1 MAIAGDRQVAF
12 RSHLLEIHLI
22 FGVYCTCSK
31 EFMLQ
36 WTEPYLFPSDSSDEL
51 CLQLSLFNLF
61 ALLSEPAR
69 RLIRNVIP
77 VKPYLQ
83 SIEIEFFAEEM

>member
-1 MAIAGDRQVAF
+1 
-12 RSHLLEIHLI
+12 
-22 FGVYCTCSK
+22 
-31 EFMLQ
+31 MLQ
-36 WTEPYLFPSDSSDEL
+36 WTEPYLLPSDSSEEL

-83 SIEIEFFAEEM
+83 PIEIGFFAEEM